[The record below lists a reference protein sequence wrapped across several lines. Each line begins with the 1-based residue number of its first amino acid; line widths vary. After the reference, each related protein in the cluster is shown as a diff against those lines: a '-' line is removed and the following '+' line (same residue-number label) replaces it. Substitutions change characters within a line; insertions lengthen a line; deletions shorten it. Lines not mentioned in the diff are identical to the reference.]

1 MKRTLSEAEHRIRSA
16 RGKRA
21 WQVRSGRASARK
33 ARLEGFP
40 ALVKAR
46 TVFMRNVYRRRV
58 ERLLFQLKAMGV
70 PRSLILEFLD
80 RLE

>member
-1 MKRTLSEAEHRIRSA
+1 MKRAISEAEHQLRVA

-21 WQVRSGRASARK
+21 WHVRGGRAYARK
-33 ARLEGFP
+33 ARPLGFP

-46 TVFMRNVYRRRV
+46 TVHMRNVYRRRV
-58 ERLLFQLKAMGV
+58 ERLLFQLKALGV
-70 PRSLILEFLD
+70 PRETILDYLD